1 MVLPWFQ
8 HHVLEIYN
16 EYWLKTHF
24 LQLESGGSIFIVHKQ
39 KGSRLKLS
47 FSKRIFTWKFLN
59 NIINFFDIK
68 DETIVIQFTQPP
80 CDIQCK

>member
-8 HHVLEIYN
+8 HHVLEILH

-24 LQLESGGSIFIVHKQ
+24 LQLESCGSSFYSKH
-39 KGSRLKLS
+39 KGSGLK
-47 FSKRIFTWKFLN
+47 FVYNMID
-59 NIINFFDIK
+59 FFDIK